1 MQNQYFTLHESKKN
15 NLKKAKKV
23 MGELFLSRQ
32 VFLFQVILYSP
43 SDSRF
48 KLDLA
53 DVFCSWANKKADIAK
68 IRKVCADFI
77 TMVNCRQ
84 TSKYCFT
91 EVIQLKR
98 WTKINTLYA
107 SFIVNPKAD
116 SWYNGRLINVRLYI
130 DGAQISIYHRTTL
143 PRPNLSKKI
152 NKFHFPASLTKI
164 NRCPQN

>member
-77 TMVNCRQ
+77 TTVNCRQ

-130 DGAQISIYHRTTL
+130 DGA
-143 PRPNLSKKI
+143 
-152 NKFHFPASLTKI
+152 
-164 NRCPQN
+164 